1 MNTYVFLNFFTGKHV
16 GAAEETSSSLNKK
29 RNKRRY
35 KPKSSTN
42 SKKVDEGL
50 ELKPLLSHQLT
61 KVRIRSY
68 SEDIPF
74 PTLVH
79 ANNRTTCDG
88 STTNERRNHDLTN
101 FQGPLTIKTVI
112 INL

>member
-1 MNTYVFLNFFTGKHV
+1 MNTFTFVNCFTGEHV
-16 GAAEETSSSLNKK
+16 GTVEGTASPQNKK
-29 RNKRRY
+29 RNKRRH
-35 KPKSSTN
+35 KPKTN

-74 PTLVH
+74 PSLVQP
-79 ANNRTTCDG
+79 NNRTTCDG
-88 STTNERRNHDLTN
+88 GTTTNERRNHDLTN
-101 FQGPLTIKTVI
+101 FQGPLTVKTVI